1 MRRMKVLL
9 RILAI
14 LCVLIAGFLIY
25 AVIHA
30 IASENGA
37 RAGVAV
43 LYVAISIALGFVAAW
58 LWRRPGGAAP
68 PAA

>member
-1 MRRMKVLL
+1 MKVLL
-9 RILAI
+9 RIVAV

-30 IASENGA
+30 LASDAGA

-43 LYVAISIALGFVAAW
+43 LYVAISIALGFLAVW
-58 LWRRPGGAAP
+58 LWRRPERTAT

>member
-1 MRRMKVLL
+1 MKILL
-9 RILAI
+9 RIIAV
-14 LCVLIAGFLIY
+14 LCILIAAFLDY

-30 IASENGA
+30 IASDEGA

-43 LYVAISIALGFVAAW
+43 LYVAISIVLAFLAVW
-58 LWRRPGGAAP
+58 LWRRPTDATT